1 MNFHSLANGS
11 GGSTTY
17 TNSGRIIPL
26 KLLLKSCEFVV
37 LLEGYGG
44 IKTVFERGKINEIW
58 KNIELEK
65 WFDPAF
71 QEFVDRELSH
81 AIRK

>member
-1 MNFHSLANGS
+1 MAHNLERVHEFYHDDVVVEFPQSGERI

-37 LLEGYGG
+37 LPGWLRW

-58 KNIELEK
+58 KNIELEN
-65 WFDPAF
+65 
-71 QEFVDRELSH
+71 
-81 AIRK
+81 